1 MKEILHDAMYLSDF
15 GFFVKHPIF
24 CVCEAVIVTV
34 IGVVVWEIIEKR
46 KKK

>member
-15 GFFVKHPIF
+15 GFFIKHPVF
-24 CVCEAVIVTV
+24 CVCEVVVVIV
-34 IGVVVWEIIEKR
+34 IGVVVLEIIEKR